1 MEMFNRNFDL
11 LKSNS
16 GILALARIVA
26 KNCLLRFRRSTATTY
41 SRIML
46 SMEMHENAIG
56 LKQLN
61 YNCRQR
67 SAVLLR

>member
-26 KNCLLRFRRSTATTY
+26 KNCLLLFRRSTATTY

-46 SMEMHENAIG
+46 IMEMHENAIG

-61 YNCRQR
+61 YCRQR